1 MSGSWTTVARKEFR
15 DAGRS
20 RSLWALTALM
30 VLSVAVAVYII
41 GFLLSAAPEDGG
53 MTGAALVGG
62 MAQQGRFFI
71 TSLVSVLGLMVAYAS
86 IVGERSSGSLKLLLG
101 LPYSRRDVI
110 LGKFFGRA
118 AVFAAATVA
127 AFIVG
132 FLVLLSYGV
141 VAPIDYLFL
150 VLITTVLGVAYVS
163 VGVAVS
169 ASIRTRS
176 RAAAAAVGVFFFFKF
191 LWDTSLIPRVVV
203 YVARRDMSAL
213 TSPPGWYEYL
223 VALGP
228 NVAYSNLAGG
238 YVGSFGNVE
247 IFSAAVLVGWVV
259 VPVFLGW
266 RVFETGDL

>member
-41 GFLLSAAPEDGG
+41 GFLLSAAPENEI
-53 MTGAALVGG
+53 TGAALVGG
-62 MAQQGRFFI
+62 MAQQGRFFV

-101 LPYSRRDVI
+101 LPYSRRDVV
-110 LGKFFGRA
+110 LGKFVGRSS
-118 AVFAAATVA
+118 VFAVATVV
-127 AFIVG
+127 AFVVG
-132 FLVLLSYGV
+132 FFVLLTYGLV
-141 VAPIDYLFL
+141 SPIDYLFL
-150 VLITTVLGVAYVS
+150 VLLTTVLGVAYVS
-163 VGVAVS
+163 IGVALS

-176 RAAAAAVGVFFFFKF
+176 RAAAVAVGVFFFFKF
-191 LWDTSLIPRVVV
+191 LWDTSLVPRVVV
-203 YVARRDMSAL
+203 YAVRRDMSV
-213 TSPPGWYEYL
+213 PGWYEYL

-228 NVAYSNLAGG
+228 NVAYSNVAGG

-247 IFSAAVLVGWVV
+247 MFSVAVLAFWVV
-259 VPVFLGW
+259 IPLLFGW
-266 RVFETGDL
+266 RVFEKSDL